1 MSFSQSSS
9 GSGEPPLVSTAA
21 SASASSNRLSVTLR
35 GPCSSSRK
43 LMSSQA
49 SALPIPSVLM
59 FPPTSTTTSITQP
72 NVSLSRANKQ
82 YDWQSM
88 QQHQVDMCENVVLD
102 NDSRGIKLETRSL
115 PPRSSYQLCAAHSQ
129 SLYGGNHG
137 KHQQQEMTGFIKHS
151 TRSHHN
157 NKGQVHNNALVKS
170 APLGLS
176 RRAFAKVAV
185 QRL

>member
-1 MSFSQSSS
+1 
-9 GSGEPPLVSTAA
+9 
-21 SASASSNRLSVTLR
+21 
-35 GPCSSSRK
+35 
-43 LMSSQA
+43 
-49 SALPIPSVLM
+49 
-59 FPPTSTTTSITQP
+59 
-72 NVSLSRANKQ
+72 
-82 YDWQSM
+82 M